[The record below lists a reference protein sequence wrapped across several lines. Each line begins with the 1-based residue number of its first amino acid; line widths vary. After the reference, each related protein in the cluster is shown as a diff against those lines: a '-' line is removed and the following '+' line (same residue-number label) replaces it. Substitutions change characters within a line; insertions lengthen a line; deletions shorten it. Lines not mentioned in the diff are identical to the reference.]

1 MGAQPHDQES
11 QKLGSIV
18 IGPHEIWRRALEQLR
33 DTLPQA
39 SFEQWFAS
47 TRAIELRAGTL
58 TVAAESAFH
67 LEALM
72 TNSYFPAA
80 KAAASG
86 AAGRAIDLKFVVQ
99 PKTAAAVNE
108 PPPAI
113 ERPSDAPGDGEP
125 PEEGQPARAMPVLR
139 DGYQL
144 DNFVVGRSNRF
155 AHAAALVAAR
165 SPGKTDNPIFIY
177 GGSGLG
183 KTHLL
188 QGIAHR
194 TKSHLYTIY
203 VDGEEFLRRFVHAIR
218 GNRRA
223 DFQQHFE
230 SADILLFDDVHS
242 IGSEAEGT
250 QEALFHLFNALHQ
263 RGKQIV
269 ISSDEPPRRLQHL
282 PHRLVTRFEWGLV
295 VELEK
300 PDLELRI
307 AILAKKSAER
317 GIPLNEQMLRYIAER
332 TPDQVRT
339 LEGALSLIRH
349 KATTDGEPITL
360 NLVRHALADSPQPD
374 QPPAAPKPD
383 AIIAAVCDLL
393 RATPEAL
400 AGKRKDR
407 RTSRARHIAMYLVRT
422 HCDLTYKE
430 TAAHFGGRDHT
441 TVLYGCQEI
450 EKQLDAASDS
460 GRPNDTQRAINEV
473 RARLSL

>member
-1 MGAQPHDQES
+1 MGAQPHGQES
-11 QKLGSIV
+11 QNRGNIV

-39 SFEQWFAS
+39 SFQKWFAP
-47 TRAIELRAGTL
+47 TRAIELRGGTL
-58 TVAAESAFH
+58 TVAAEDAFQY
-67 LEALM
+67 ESLM

-80 KAAASG
+80 KSAAAA
-86 AAGRAIDLKFVVQ
+86 AAGRPIDLAFVVR
-99 PKTAAAVNE
+99 PRTAEDADE

-113 ERPSDAPGDGEP
+113 ERPSDAPADGDAA
-125 PEEGQPARAMPVLR
+125 EEGQPARAMPVLR
-139 DGYQL
+139 DGYRL
-144 DNFVVGRSNRF
+144 DDFVVGRSNRF
-155 AHAAALVAAR
+155 AHAAAIAAAR
-165 SPGKTDNPIFIY
+165 SPGKTDNPVFIY

-188 QGIAHR
+188 QGIAHI

-203 VDGEEFLRRFVHAIR
+203 VDGEEFLRRFVQAIQA
-218 GNRRA
+218 NRRA

-230 SADILLFDDVHS
+230 SADVLLLDDVHS
-242 IGSEAEGT
+242 INKEAEQT

-263 RGKQIV
+263 RGRQIV
-269 ISSDEPPRRLQHL
+269 ISSDQPPRRLQHL

-307 AILAKKSAER
+307 AILAKKASER

-349 KATTDGEPITL
+349 KATTDGEPITID
-360 NLVRHALADSPQPD
+360 LVKRALVDRPQPD
-374 QPPAAPKPD
+374 QASSAPEPGR
-383 AIIAAVCDLL
+383 IIATVCELL
-393 RATPEAL
+393 RTTAEAL
-400 AGKRKDR
+400 AGPRKDR
-407 RTSRARHIAMYLVRT
+407 RTARARHIAMYLIRS

-430 TAAHFGGRDHT
+430 IAVHFGGRDHT
-441 TVLYGCQEI
+441 TVLYGYGEV

-460 GRPNDTQRAINEV
+460 GRTNETQRTVDEV